1 MTTGFIAEAGEEG
14 VIGQENAEPIG
25 SGTWI
30 LESLRD
36 KNRSGK
42 KKKKNRSGENSSD
55 ISSGKTKASG

>member
-25 SGTWI
+25 SGTWV

-36 KNRSGK
+36 KNRSG
-42 KKKKNRSGENSSD
+42 ENSSNSC
-55 ISSGKTKASG
+55 IKP